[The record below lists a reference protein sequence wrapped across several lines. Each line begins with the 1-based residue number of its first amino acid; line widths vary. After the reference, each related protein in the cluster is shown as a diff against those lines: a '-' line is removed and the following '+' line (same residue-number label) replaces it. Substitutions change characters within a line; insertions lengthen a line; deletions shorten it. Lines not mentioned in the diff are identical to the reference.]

1 MSLRSST
8 PSANAGE
15 PAGQAQPV
23 YICPNPRCLAR
34 AYERLPRCPECGNR
48 KGFCLESELKQ
59 RYLFAGI
66 LFSLIGIGLMVLGL
80 GLLIA
85 GASGQFG
92 HQTEEKPIWKPVAL
106 IGGIGAFFLIG
117 GIGTA
122 RGNPRFVMM
131 LRGFRR

>member
-1 MSLRSST
+1 M
-8 PSANAGE
+8 
-15 PAGQAQPV
+15 
-23 YICPNPRCLAR
+23 
-34 AYERLPRCPECGNR
+34 
-48 KGFCLESELKQ
+48 
-59 RYLFAGI
+59 
-66 LFSLIGIGLMVLGL
+66 LFSLIGIGLIVLGL